1 MRRDAFRSYPEGVS
15 RFFKELAW
23 GIWSLLECDD
33 ICTSTTI
40 WMNVEK
46 VLEIIIV
53 ICSIDDGN
61 AVDLGIS
68 SKESSAIA
76 ILLNGMTDV

>member
-1 MRRDAFRSYPEGVS
+1 M
-15 RFFKELAW
+15 
-23 GIWSLLECDD
+23 LESDD
-33 ICTSTTI
+33 ICTSTTV

-46 VLEIIIV
+46 VLEVIIV

-61 AVDLGIS
+61 AVDLGVS
-68 SKESSAIA
+68 SKESSSIA